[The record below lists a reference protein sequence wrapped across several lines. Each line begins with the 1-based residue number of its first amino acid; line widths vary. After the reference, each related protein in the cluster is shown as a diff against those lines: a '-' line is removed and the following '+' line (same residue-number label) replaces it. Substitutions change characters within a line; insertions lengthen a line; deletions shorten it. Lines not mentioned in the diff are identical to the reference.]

1 MMMNA
6 MAVHCVAS
14 VGFGKAIITVNI
26 SIDIPRTTEDQ
37 SIMARL
43 PNFSIVPG
51 VTGHAFSQH
60 FLNKND
66 CDLQ

>member
-6 MAVHCVAS
+6 IAVHCVAS

-26 SIDIPRTTEDQ
+26 SIDMPSTTADQ
-37 SIMARL
+37 SIIARL

-51 VTGHAFSQH
+51 VTGDAFSQN

-66 CDLQ
+66 FDLQ

>member
-26 SIDIPRTTEDQ
+26 SIDIPRTTADQ
-37 SIMARL
+37 SIIARL

-51 VTGHAFSQH
+51 VTGYAFSQNSV
-60 FLNKND
+60 NKKD
-66 CDLQ
+66 FDLQ